1 MQDREFQE
9 FRTTRVT
16 GGGYKGIPNRLK
28 QSRPGKL
35 CVFTLYTIRCCF
47 CQTGTMCDSVDAVR
61 RRFKL
66 SCLRHICA
74 RANTFRVR
82 RYLSE

>member
-47 CQTGTMCDSVDAVR
+47 CQTGVSSCHAYVMYVR
-61 RRFKL
+61 VPIP
-66 SCLRHICA
+66 SGSGDI
-74 RANTFRVR
+74 
-82 RYLSE
+82 

>member
-1 MQDREFQE
+1 MQDKE

-16 GGGYKGIPNRLK
+16 GGGYKGIPNGLK

-35 CVFTLYTIRCCF
+35 CVFTVGVAYVKPG
-47 CQTGTMCDSVDAVR
+47 QVCDSVDAVR

-66 SCLRHICA
+66 SQRFTCLRHVCSLQHSA
-74 RANTFRVR
+74 DQ
-82 RYLSE
+82 

>member
-1 MQDREFQE
+1 MQDKEFQE

-16 GGGYKGIPNRLK
+16 GGGYKGIPNGLK

-35 CVFTLYTIRCCF
+35 CVFTLYTIRVAYVKPG
-47 CQTGTMCDSVDAVR
+47 QVCDSVDAVW

-66 SCLRHICA
+66 SQRFTCLLPPR
-74 RANTFRVR
+74 
-82 RYLSE
+82 SESK

>member
-16 GGGYKGIPNRLK
+16 GGGYKGIPNGLK

-35 CVFTLYTIRCCF
+35 CVFTLLHYTVLLMSNQDKCVI
-47 CQTGTMCDSVDAVR
+47 QYMQ
-61 RRFKL
+61 
-66 SCLRHICA
+66 
-74 RANTFRVR
+74 
-82 RYLSE
+82 